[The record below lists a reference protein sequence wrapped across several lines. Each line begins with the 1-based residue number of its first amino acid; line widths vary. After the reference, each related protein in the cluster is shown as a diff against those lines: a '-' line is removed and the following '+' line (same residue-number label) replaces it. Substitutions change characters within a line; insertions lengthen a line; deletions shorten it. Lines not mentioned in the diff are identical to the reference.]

1 MLLNAWWAGLI
12 GSRLFVVWA
21 ERRYAAAEEVDEVL
35 DAFGLVVAGDVLDV
49 VAAVLA
55 ILFVQQADRD
65 AGRTGGAAA
74 APVAPMP
81 AGGADRLTSGGD
93 IQTAGVTLFGHSAL
107 YAIRRRATSPCVR
120 SGYGEADGRRR

>member
-1 MLLNAWWAGLI
+1 MGPGQTAAELGRVQGAGEGDRPGLRAWWAGLI

-55 ILFVQQADRD
+55 ILFVRRLTAMQGER
-65 AGRTGGAAA
+65 AAPRA

-81 AGGADRLTSGGD
+81 AAE
-93 IQTAGVTLFGHSAL
+93 QTG
-107 YAIRRRATSPCVR
+107 
-120 SGYGEADGRRR
+120 